1 MNTRKINE
9 LPVLQ
14 QASEETNV
22 LVEQNGVASR
32 VPAAVFSGD
41 RLIEKIAPAFTK
53 TGAVVTCNPV
63 EGCPLEVVSHLTGG
77 NNLITDYSTDINN
90 YDDPTIALE
99 LPAGEYIL
107 YSNFATAIRVAANNQ
122 ENILVDVDYSEGGLE
137 TTFTHPGGTLLIID
151 MGWTGELAV
160 TTLTLTAASAE
171 FTSVSLIHNGETIT
185 AELPQG
191 TTGGTFNWT
200 TGVLSVP
207 TGNPNLI
214 SGEVACRAPEDDD
227 GYGEPVYYL
236 PHLPTG
242 TYTIYVEHELGYS
255 LDVEFDDFGQWVKV
269 VTANSGEAVTFEVD
283 EGQHPRHRLRDTN
296 WSVTDGPF
304 TVVKLEE
311 GTEYT
316 SAGFNTTQLTSYEI
330 VGAAGVNTLQSSTGN
345 TQVSGKADPSAAFA
359 EQEARIAALEA
370 ALLHG

>member
-41 RLIEKIAPAFTK
+41 RLIGKITPAFTK
-53 TGAVVTCNPV
+53 TGAVVNCNPV
-63 EGCPLEVVSHLTGG
+63 EGYPLEVVSHLTGG
-77 NNLITDYSTDINN
+77 KNLITDYSTDISN
-90 YDDPTIALE
+90 YSDPTIALE

-107 YSNFATAIRVAANNQ
+107 YSNAMTAIRVAANNE
-122 ENILVDVDYSEGGLE
+122 ENILVDVDYSEGGIE

-151 MGWTGELAV
+151 MGWSGGLGA
-160 TTLTLTAASAE
+160 TTLTLTTASAE

-207 TGNPNLI
+207 AGNPNLI
-214 SGEVACRAPEDDD
+214 SGEVKFVGAGEDGNGD
-227 GYGEPVYYL
+227 PVYYL

-242 TYTIYVEHELGYS
+242 TYTIYVEHPLGYG
-255 LDVEFDDFGQWVKV
+255 LDVEFDDFGDWVKV
-269 VTANSGEAVTFEVD
+269 ATVNNGEAVTFEVD
-283 EGQHPRHRLRDTN
+283 EGQHPNHRLRDTE

-304 TVVKLEE
+304 TIVKLEE

-316 SAGFNTTQLTSYEI
+316 GAGFNTTQLTPHEI
-330 VGAAGVNTLQSSTGN
+330 IGKPGTNTLQSSTGN
-345 TQVSGKADPSAAFA
+345 TEVSGKTDPSAAFA

-370 ALLHG
+370 ALLNG